1 MIADAI
7 DWQTLAARLCRCLLR
22 PAQTG

>member
-1 MIADAI
+1 MIANKI
-7 DWQTLAARLCRCLLR
+7 DWQTLAARLWRRPLR

>member
-1 MIADAI
+1 MIANKI
-7 DWQTLAARLCRCLLR
+7 DWQTLAARLCRRPLR

>member
-7 DWQTLAARLCRCLLR
+7 DWQTLAARLCRRLLR
-22 PAQTG
+22 PAQTV